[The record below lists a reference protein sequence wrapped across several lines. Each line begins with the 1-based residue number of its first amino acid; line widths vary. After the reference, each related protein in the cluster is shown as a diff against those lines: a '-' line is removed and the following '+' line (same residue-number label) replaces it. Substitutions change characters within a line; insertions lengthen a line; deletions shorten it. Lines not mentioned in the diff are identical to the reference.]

1 MAEAQAPGAGAG
13 AQQQGQ
19 QFAIHKIYLKDMSFE
34 APNAPDIFRG
44 EWKPKVNLDLG
55 IENRQMDENTY
66 EVILKT
72 TVTTTLDDK
81 TAYLCEVHQAGIF
94 SVKGFDENTLG
105 ALLGSYCPATLFPY
119 AREAVSDL
127 VGKGGFPQ
135 IALAPVNFDA
145 LYMQQKQRDQQ
156 QAAPAAGTGNGAN

>member
-1 MAEAQAPGAGAG
+1 MAEAQQGGAAAG
-13 AQQQGQ
+13 QQQAGQ

-44 EWKPKVNLDLG
+44 EWKPKVNLDLQV
-55 IENRQMDENTY
+55 ENRKLDDNTY

-72 TVTTTLDDK
+72 TVTADLDDK
-81 TAYLCEVHQAGIF
+81 TAYLCEVHQAGVF
-94 SVKGFDENTLG
+94 GVQGFDENTLG

-135 IALAPVNFDA
+135 LALAPVNFDA
-145 LYMQQKQRDQQ
+145 LYMQQRQRA
-156 QAAPAAGTGNGAN
+156 QAAAKGGNGEQGQQP

>member
-1 MAEAQAPGAGAG
+1 MAEAQQGAATG
-13 AQQQGQ
+13 QQPGQ

-44 EWKPKVNLDLG
+44 EWKPKVNLDLQV
-55 IENRQMDENTY
+55 ENRKLDDSTY
-66 EVILKT
+66 EVILKA
-72 TVTTTLDDK
+72 TVTASLDDQ
-81 TAYLCEVHQAGIF
+81 TAYLCEVHQAGVF
-94 SVKGFDENTLG
+94 GLKGFDDNTRG

-135 IALAPVNFDA
+135 LALAPVNFDA
-145 LYMQQKQRDQQ
+145 LYMQQRQRAQ
-156 QAAPAAGTGNGAN
+156 QAPKGGNGEQGQQP